1 MSFVSVRELKNV
13 KCVDGWQGD
22 SEVCRFIGV

>member
-13 KCVDGWQGD
+13 NCVDGWKDD
-22 SEVCRFIGV
+22 SGVYRFIGV